1 MQKAKKLLCLA
12 LSLFMLLMMFP
23 AGVLAANT
31 TEDDTQAATGQT
43 CRIGTTYYELLSEFS
58 RSGAKGLTLSADFNP
73 SNL

>member
-31 TEDDTQAATGQT
+31 TEDDT
-43 CRIGTTYYELLSEFS
+43 
-58 RSGAKGLTLSADFNP
+58 
-73 SNL
+73 